1 MKSPHSGIKRIWY
14 AGYYSWQGFIATWQG
29 EAAFRQEVVLFILLL
44 PLAYWLGET
53 VLERALLVSVL
64 LIVLIVE
71 LLNSSIETVVD
82 RISEDYHPL
91 SGRAKDQA
99 SAAVFLSF
107 LAAFLVWG
115 SFIVSKALSYWGG

>member
-1 MKSPHSGIKRIWY
+1 MKSPHTGLKRIVY
-14 AGYYSWQGFIATWQG
+14 AGLYSWKGFAATWRE
-29 EAAFRQEVVLFILLL
+29 EAAFRQEVILVLIMM
-44 PLAYWLGET
+44 PLAFWLGET
-53 VLERALLVSVL
+53 AFEQTILISVL
-64 LIVLIVE
+64 FIVLIVE

-107 LAAFLVWG
+107 AVAIIVWCGFL
-115 SFIVSKALSYWGG
+115 ISKFADYINA